1 MCPTLNDLHAPLQQG
16 DTATLEATI
25 LAFGE
30 DATLLHVVGLLGF
43 KYGWEPTARLIA
55 ALSRNNVPVPPVA
68 LLGEAQALARATE
81 EGPAATLEVLK
92 ERGEA
97 GASYVARVLDLLG
110 RQEQAGALRRALGVY
125 LLVHAPRALLDRVV
139 EA

>member
-1 MCPTLNDLHAPLQQG
+1 MPPTLNDLYAPLLQG
-16 DTATLEATI
+16 DTATLDATVR
-25 LAFGE
+25 AFGE
-30 DATLLHVVGLLGF
+30 DATLLHVAGLLGF

-55 ALSRNNVPVPPVA
+55 ALSRNDVPVPPVA

-81 EGPAATLEVLK
+81 EGPAATLQVLK

-110 RQEQAGALRRALGVY
+110 RQELAEVLRKALGLY
-125 LLVHAPRALLDRVV
+125 LLLHAPRALLDRVV
-139 EA
+139 EV